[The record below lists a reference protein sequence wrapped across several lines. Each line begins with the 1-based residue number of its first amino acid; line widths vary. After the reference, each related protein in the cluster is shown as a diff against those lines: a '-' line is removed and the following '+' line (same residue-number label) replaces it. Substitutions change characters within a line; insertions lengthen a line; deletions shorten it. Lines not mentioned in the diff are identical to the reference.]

1 MTEFPILVFGELELA
16 ELVRSGQSL
25 PDHLVS
31 IGNPQAPWVRREPGT
46 FLRPEFRGSFR
57 RILRLSFYDVTDRSR
72 FRVPLLARIPEPRD
86 ARKAINFW
94 RRTRSEAS
102 GYVVHCWAGVA
113 RSTATALA
121 LLYLE
126 TGSEAEAGRRLR
138 EVRPQAQPNMLL
150 VRHFDRLLG
159 STLEKQAWEIRRA
172 CIADFAAELDSL
184 MEELPAYSPSWSSSR

>member
-1 MTEFPILVFGELELA
+1 MTLPILVFGELELA

-25 PDHLVS
+25 PDHLIS
-31 IGNPQAPWVRREPGT
+31 IGNPGVPWKRQEPGT
-46 FLRPEFRGSFR
+46 FLHPEFRGAFR
-57 RILRLSFYDVTDRSR
+57 RILRLDFHDVSDRYR
-72 FRVPLLARIPEPRD
+72 FRFPLLARIPEPRD
-86 ARKAINFW
+86 ARRVINFW

-126 TGSEAEAGRRLR
+126 TGSEAEAARRLR

-159 STLEKQAWEIRRA
+159 SSLEERAWEVSRA
-172 CIADFAAELDSL
+172 RIADFAAEMDMLL
-184 MEELPAYSPSWSSSR
+184 EELPAHSPS